1 MDKKPDI
8 IFALGND
15 PKDCISN
22 EPQFMK
28 DTHTSHRAQR
38 LLMLARGQHIVRKL
52 ERENDND

>member
-1 MDKKPDI
+1 MTKEPEI

-15 PKDCISN
+15 PKDCIPN

-28 DTHTSHRAQR
+28 DTHASHRTQR

>member
-1 MDKKPDI
+1 MTKEPEI

-15 PKDCISN
+15 PKGCIPN

-28 DTHTSHRAQR
+28 DTYASHRAQR

-52 ERENDND
+52 ERENK